1 MKRIKRILTLLL
13 ALATVL
19 SLAACGTQKDEPAA
33 GDDGAAAEEKKLVI
47 YSAATDAQVNAV
59 VPLFEERYGIEVE
72 VITGG
77 TGELLARI
85 DAEGDAPYCD
95 VIFGGG
101 ESSYSEYKH
110 VFQDYVSPED
120 ANLIESCRNTLG
132 YCTNY
137 NLDSAILMYNTDLIG
152 DIQIKGYKD
161 LLNPELK
168 GKIASADPTA
178 SSSAMMHIETI
189 LTDFGGL
196 TLENEEGWNFV
207 SDLIKNLDGK
217 LASGSSAAWKS
228 VADGEMTVVLTYEE
242 AGISL
247 ARSGANVAIV
257 YPEEGTVLTP
267 GTVGLIKNC
276 SHPENGKLFIDFVTS
291 AECQTAQNADWARR
305 PVRSDIAPKGL
316 CSLDE
321 CHVGNYDFSYAAS
334 NRDAIK
340 EQFRPQSEKQL
351 KLRLALEKIAEL
363 ENLEVSDEAVEEEYE
378 KLAKQYNMEVAQI
391 KNLVAETQIRADL
404 KNQKA
409 IDFVKEN
416 ASVKAEK
423 PAKKTTR
430 RKSTKKA
437 VEEKTEETAEA
448 KTEE

>member
-13 ALATVL
+13 ALATAL

-120 ANLIESCRNTLG
+120 ANLIESCRNTPG

-196 TLENEEGWNFV
+196 TLENEEGWGFV

-276 SHPENGKLFIDFVTS
+276 SHPENGKLFIDFVLS
-291 AECQTAQNADWARR
+291 QEVQNILCNDLDLR
-305 PVRSDIAPKGL
+305 PVRDDVSYPEYFRPASDIKTVA
-316 CSLDE
+316 LD
-321 CHVGNYDFSYAAS
+321 
-334 NRDAIK
+334 
-340 EQFRPQSEKQL
+340 Q
-351 KLRLALEKIAEL
+351 
-363 ENLEVSDEAVEEEYE
+363 
-378 KLAKQYNMEVAQI
+378 QYVNEH
-391 KNLVAETQIRADL
+391 
-404 KNQKA
+404 
-409 IDFVKEN
+409 
-416 ASVKAEK
+416 KAEIVDK
-423 PAKKTTR
+423 F
-430 RKSTKKA
+430 
-437 VEEKTEETAEA
+437 TEVYQGTF
-448 KTEE
+448 

>member
-1 MKRIKRILTLLL
+1 MLL
-13 ALATVL
+13 ALVAAV
-19 SLAACGTQKDEPAA
+19 SLVACGAQKDN
-33 GDDGAAAEEKKLVI
+33 GDANANGDGAAEEKKLVI
-47 YSAATDAQVNAV
+47 YSPATDAQVNAV

-95 VIFGGG
+95 VVFGGG

-137 NLDSAILMYNTDLIG
+137 NLDCAILMYNTDLIG

-196 TLENEEGWNFV
+196 TLENEEGWNVV
-207 SDLIKNLDGK
+207 SELIKNLDGK
-217 LASGSSAAWKS
+217 LASGSSSAWKS

-242 AGISL
+242 AGIAL
-247 ARSGANVAIV
+247 ARSGANIAIV

-267 GTVGLIKNC
+267 STVGLIKNC
-276 SHPENGKLFIDFVTS
+276 SHPENGKLFIDFVLS
-291 AECQTAQNADWARR
+291 QEVQNILCNELDVR
-305 PVRSDIAPKGL
+305 PVRDDVSYPDYFRPASDIKTVD
-316 CSLDE
+316 LD
-321 CHVGNYDFSYAAS
+321 
-334 NRDAIK
+334 
-340 EQFRPQSEKQL
+340 Q
-351 KLRLALEKIAEL
+351 
-363 ENLEVSDEAVEEEYE
+363 EY
-378 KLAKQYNMEVAQI
+378 V
-391 KNLVAETQIRADL
+391 
-404 KNQKA
+404 NQH
-409 IDFVKEN
+409 
-416 ASVKAEK
+416 
-423 PAKKTTR
+423 
-430 RKSTKKA
+430 
-437 VEEKTEETAEA
+437 KTEIVD
-448 KTEE
+448 KFTEVYQGTF

>member
-1 MKRIKRILTLLL
+1 MPQHHAGTCKGHAFQAQTVRLKHKSAQQTGEDGFADVNGNDHCGAPRAVAADEIGQPRVAAAMAAHVVVEHGADADGTVMVAEKIGAMLL
-13 ALATVL
+13 ALVAAV
-19 SLAACGTQKDEPAA
+19 SLVACGAQKDN
-33 GDDGAAAEEKKLVI
+33 GDANANGDGDGAAEEKKLVI
-47 YSAATDAQVNAV
+47 YSPATDAQVNAV

-95 VIFGGG
+95 VVFGGG

-137 NLDSAILMYNTDLIG
+137 NLDCAILMYNTDLIG

-196 TLENEEGWNFV
+196 TLENEEGWNVV
-207 SDLIKNLDGK
+207 SELIKNLDGK
-217 LASGSSAAWKS
+217 LASGSSSAWKS

-242 AGISL
+242 AGIAL
-247 ARSGANVAIV
+247 ARSGANIAIV

-267 GTVGLIKNC
+267 STVGLIKNC
-276 SHPENGKLFIDFVTS
+276 NHPENGKLFIDFVLS
-291 AECQTAQNADWARR
+291 QEVQNILCNDLDLR
-305 PVRSDIAPKGL
+305 PVRDDISYPEYFRPASDIKTVA
-316 CSLDE
+316 LD
-321 CHVGNYDFSYAAS
+321 
-334 NRDAIK
+334 
-340 EQFRPQSEKQL
+340 Q
-351 KLRLALEKIAEL
+351 
-363 ENLEVSDEAVEEEYE
+363 
-378 KLAKQYNMEVAQI
+378 QYVNEH
-391 KNLVAETQIRADL
+391 
-404 KNQKA
+404 
-409 IDFVKEN
+409 
-416 ASVKAEK
+416 KAEIVDK
-423 PAKKTTR
+423 F
-430 RKSTKKA
+430 
-437 VEEKTEETAEA
+437 TEVYQGTF
-448 KTEE
+448 

>member
-132 YCTNY
+132 YSTNY

-276 SHPENGKLFIDFVTS
+276 SHPENGKLFIDFVLS
-291 AECQTAQNADWARR
+291 QEVQNILCNDLDLR
-305 PVRSDIAPKGL
+305 PVRDDVSYPECFRPASDIKTVA
-316 CSLDE
+316 LD
-321 CHVGNYDFSYAAS
+321 
-334 NRDAIK
+334 
-340 EQFRPQSEKQL
+340 Q
-351 KLRLALEKIAEL
+351 
-363 ENLEVSDEAVEEEYE
+363 
-378 KLAKQYNMEVAQI
+378 QYVNEH
-391 KNLVAETQIRADL
+391 
-404 KNQKA
+404 
-409 IDFVKEN
+409 
-416 ASVKAEK
+416 KAEIVDK
-423 PAKKTTR
+423 F
-430 RKSTKKA
+430 
-437 VEEKTEETAEA
+437 TEVYQGTF
-448 KTEE
+448 

>member
-1 MKRIKRILTLLL
+1 M
-13 ALATVL
+13 
-19 SLAACGTQKDEPAA
+19 
-33 GDDGAAAEEKKLVI
+33 
-47 YSAATDAQVNAV
+47 

-168 GKIASADPTA
+168 GKIASA
-178 SSSAMMHIETI
+178 
-189 LTDFGGL
+189 
-196 TLENEEGWNFV
+196 
-207 SDLIKNLDGK
+207 
-217 LASGSSAAWKS
+217 
-228 VADGEMTVVLTYEE
+228 
-242 AGISL
+242 
-247 ARSGANVAIV
+247 

-276 SHPENGKLFIDFVTS
+276 SHPENGKLFIDFVLS
-291 AECQTAQNADWARR
+291 QEVQNILCNDLDLR
-305 PVRSDIAPKGL
+305 PVRDDVSYPEYFRPASDIKTVA
-316 CSLDE
+316 LD
-321 CHVGNYDFSYAAS
+321 
-334 NRDAIK
+334 
-340 EQFRPQSEKQL
+340 Q
-351 KLRLALEKIAEL
+351 
-363 ENLEVSDEAVEEEYE
+363 
-378 KLAKQYNMEVAQI
+378 QYVNEH
-391 KNLVAETQIRADL
+391 
-404 KNQKA
+404 
-409 IDFVKEN
+409 
-416 ASVKAEK
+416 KAEIVDK
-423 PAKKTTR
+423 F
-430 RKSTKKA
+430 
-437 VEEKTEETAEA
+437 TEVYQGTF
-448 KTEE
+448 

>member
-33 GDDGAAAEEKKLVI
+33 GDDGTAAEEKKLVI

-137 NLDSAILMYNTDLIG
+137 NLDCAILMYNTDLIG

-196 TLENEEGWNFV
+196 TLENEEGWGFV

-276 SHPENGKLFIDFVTS
+276 SHPENGKLFIDFVLS
-291 AECQTAQNADWARR
+291 QEVQNILCNDLDLR
-305 PVRSDIAPKGL
+305 PVRDDISYPDYFRPASDIKTVA
-316 CSLDE
+316 LD
-321 CHVGNYDFSYAAS
+321 
-334 NRDAIK
+334 
-340 EQFRPQSEKQL
+340 Q
-351 KLRLALEKIAEL
+351 
-363 ENLEVSDEAVEEEYE
+363 
-378 KLAKQYNMEVAQI
+378 QYVNEH
-391 KNLVAETQIRADL
+391 
-404 KNQKA
+404 
-409 IDFVKEN
+409 
-416 ASVKAEK
+416 KAEIVDK
-423 PAKKTTR
+423 F
-430 RKSTKKA
+430 
-437 VEEKTEETAEA
+437 TEVYQGTF
-448 KTEE
+448 

>member
-13 ALATVL
+13 ALATAL

-33 GDDGAAAEEKKLVI
+33 GDDGAAAEEKKLLS

-132 YCTNY
+132 YCTND

-196 TLENEEGWNFV
+196 TLENEEGWGFV

-276 SHPENGKLFIDFVTS
+276 SHPENGKLFIDFVLS
-291 AECQTAQNADWARR
+291 QEVQNILCNDLDLR
-305 PVRSDIAPKGL
+305 PVRDDVSYPEYFRPASDIKTVA
-316 CSLDE
+316 LD
-321 CHVGNYDFSYAAS
+321 
-334 NRDAIK
+334 
-340 EQFRPQSEKQL
+340 Q
-351 KLRLALEKIAEL
+351 
-363 ENLEVSDEAVEEEYE
+363 
-378 KLAKQYNMEVAQI
+378 QYVNEH
-391 KNLVAETQIRADL
+391 
-404 KNQKA
+404 
-409 IDFVKEN
+409 
-416 ASVKAEK
+416 KAEIVDK
-423 PAKKTTR
+423 F
-430 RKSTKKA
+430 
-437 VEEKTEETAEA
+437 TEVYQGTF
-448 KTEE
+448 